1 MMNQIKVI
9 RKTFVGAVAAVL
21 LMGTVV
27 IATPTDVFAKS
38 KVKVKS
44 IVVTSLSGKTVYV
57 AKGKKVP
64 LTTTVKVTPNK
75 EANRAVTY
83 RSSNRRIA
91 YVTSSGKVK
100 GKKAGKTTITV
111 SSLKN
116 PKKKKKIKVVVK
128 KKPIKKITF
137 KKKIF
142 SLAPGKSMSLKAT
155 ISPSKNVS
163 KILRWSSANKKI
175 VSVSAKGVVTA
186 KKAGS
191 ATITVKA
198 TDGSGK
204 SASCRVEVSEAAGQK
219 QETTSEDKT
228 GETQEKEL
236 PASFAEEKLSSWTE
250 GSYGEDNLSFF
261 GADYSTYTIT
271 ALPDGLS
278 SKKSEKEGLVVYGT
292 PTKSG
297 VTEAV
302 IKATDSKGNTY
313 TETVWFLVGSPEKIV
328 GAGLPCYVLEAENDT
343 QQNVCAKVRFNGG
356 SGRYDLSVIEDAGIG
371 ALITDEN
378 VESGDDFVLK
388 ANVQKAGTYTVK
400 VEAADREDNSLTAE
414 ATVVIHVAEA
424 VTVSGTVT
432 DASGSSMPYDSVS
445 FVNVNRGDR
454 YTPTATVLFGER
466 NGKYEIRVAAG
477 IYNLTA
483 SYNQDKI
490 NNGAQ
495 VTVPGQ
501 KYNSSASGVNIKLPL
516 YKVSLNSSDEGV
528 PSLYSWQIVKA
539 ESVSIYE
546 KSNDVHSIELYLR
559 AGNYSIQSDDFYE
572 NEKCT
577 NSDDSQ
583 LNWFY
588 GYTATTRRDTCRYA
602 ANFTVK
608 NTTVSQQITKL
619 LIRKGEFVNSV
630 VYPGVKNTEATVN
643 VGEMATISE
652 EENIYG
658 YQFIPP
664 ESGGYTIDNSLVSF
678 YDGEGSLIV
687 AGDDGS
693 YFLTEGVTYYVA
705 QGSSVTTTSFTINK
719 KSIS

>member
-9 RKTFVGAVAAVL
+9 RKTFVGVVAAVL

-128 KKPIKKITF
+128 KKSIKKITF

-328 GAGLPCYVLEAENDT
+328 GAGLPVYVLEAENDT
-343 QQNVCAKVRFNGG
+343 EQNVSAAVRFEGG
-356 SGRYDLSVIEDAGIG
+356 SGKYALSVTDDGGIG
-371 ALITDEN
+371 ASLAEN
-378 VESGDDFVLK
+378 NGTAGDDLTLT

-400 VEAADREDNSLTAE
+400 VAATDLEKDSLTAE
-414 ATVVIHVAEA
+414 ATVVIHVAKA
-424 VTVSGTVT
+424 ITVSGTVT
-432 DASGSSMPYDSVS
+432 DAGGNGMPYDSVT
-445 FVNVNRGDR
+445 FTNADRGDR
-454 YTPTATVLFGER
+454 YTPTASVLSGER
-466 NGKYEIRVAAG
+466 SGKYQIRVATGTYRVTAA
-477 IYNLTA
+477 YNR
-483 SYNQDKI
+483 DKS
-490 NNGAQ
+490 NNGAE
-495 VTVPGQ
+495 VTLSEQ
-501 KYNSSASGVNIKLPL
+501 KYSAAVSRVNLKLPL
-516 YKVSLNSSDEGV
+516 YKVTLTSSDETFF
-528 PSLYSWQIVKA
+528 PALHSWQILRG
-539 ESVSIYE
+539 ESVAVYE
-546 KSNDVHSIELYLR
+546 KSGDAHTGELYLR
-559 AGNYSIQSDDFYE
+559 AGTYALQSGDFYE

-577 NSDDSQ
+577 NSDDSP

-608 NTTVSQQITKL
+608 NTAVSQQVTKL
-619 LIRKGEFVNSV
+619 LIQKGDVVNSV
-630 VYPGVKNTEATVN
+630 VFPGVKNTEATVN
-643 VGEMATISE
+643 IGEMATISE

-664 ESGGYTIDNSLVSF
+664 ESGGYTIDNSLISL
-678 YDGEGSLIV
+678 YDEEGSLIV

-693 YFLTEGVTYYVA
+693 YFLTEDVTYYVA
-705 QGSSVTTTSFTINK
+705 QGPSVTTTSFTINK
-719 KSIS
+719 KA